1 MGAVADGPGLAT
13 LQWPSLYRGTLTSS
27 TNTAHS
33 QCVCL
38 CSCRVGYPDAF
49 FQEAMISLHTGQNS
63 PFVSEEGKILWREFL
78 PYTGL
83 ILRP

>member
-1 MGAVADGPGLAT
+1 MAQDRPHCSGQVHTGEPSPHLQTLPTLSVSVCAPAGLV
-13 LQWPSLYRGTLTSS
+13 TLT
-27 TNTAHS
+27 
-33 QCVCL
+33 L
-38 CSCRVGYPDAF
+38 F